1 MPHLA
6 KNRKP
11 NSDRKNSLSFEVY
24 SQEKKVQKA
33 NVMQIYLEVKSLED
47 CAQIFDSIQFLSR
60 NLIRFESGF
69 DAVRVD
75 GHIARKTDVK

>member
-1 MPHLA
+1 
-6 KNRKP
+6 
-11 NSDRKNSLSFEVY
+11 
-24 SQEKKVQKA
+24 
-33 NVMQIYLEVKSLED
+33 MQINLEVKSLED

-75 GHIARKTDVK
+75 SHIARKTDVK